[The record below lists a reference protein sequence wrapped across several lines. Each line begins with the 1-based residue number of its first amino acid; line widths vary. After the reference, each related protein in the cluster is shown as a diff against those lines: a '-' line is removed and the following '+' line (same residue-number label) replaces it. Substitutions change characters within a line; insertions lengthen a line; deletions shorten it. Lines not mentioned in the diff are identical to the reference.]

1 MNPTYFDRTIGW
13 FSVCHPESCKGSMK
27 VSCVCGWVD
36 EIKYDTEYS
45 NEFVPDIGVVHNTF
59 GYEHLI
65 HRKPSVA
72 EIKNCI
78 NIRVESRMKVVYEE
92 TKRHLANDIANI
104 TTLYFKQVCE

>member
-1 MNPTYFDRTIGW
+1 MNTTYFDRTLGW
-13 FSVCHPESCKGSMK
+13 FSVYSPDSCKGSMK
-27 VSCVCGWVD
+27 VSCVCGWD

-45 NEFVPDIGVVHNTF
+45 NGFAPNISVVHNTF
-59 GYEHLI
+59 GYAHLM

-78 NIRVESRMKVVYEE
+78 KIRVETRMKVVYEE

-104 TTLYFKQVCE
+104 TTLYFKQVC